1 MASQSNDIRRA
12 IWLSV
17 LMVTLSSTAI
27 AAAKYVS
34 ANVTTAAIVTV
45 QFLICTLV
53 CVPRIKR
60 PRLRS
65 LRTERLGLHLLR
77 GLAGALGFYLFYGAV
92 ENISL
97 VDAMMLRQS
106 APLLVPLVLWS
117 WNREKISKSA
127 WLPLV
132 IGFSGIAVIL
142 RPTTAE
148 LNWWHV
154 AGLLS
159 ALGLAI
165 SMVATRK
172 LASTEPT
179 ARILFY
185 YCLFS
190 LVCMAPLSVGDFDG
204 LTALDWIAM
213 LYIGI
218 AVSVALELYTR
229 AYGMAPTATI
239 APINYF
245 SVVLAGIW
253 GWLIWDQ
260 VPDRFSIL
268 GSILVAVGGILTLYF
283 AQREH
288 TTAA

>member
-1 MASQSNDIRRA
+1 
-12 IWLSV
+12 
-17 LMVTLSSTAI
+17 MVTLSSTAI

-65 LRTERLGLHLLR
+65 LRTERVGLHLLR

-190 LVCMAPLSVGDFDG
+190 LVCMAPLSVGDLRWTHCTG
-204 LTALDWIAM
+204 LDCH
-213 LYIGI
+213 
-218 AVSVALELYTR
+218 AVISELRCLSRWNFTPVPMEWHPQR
-229 AYGMAPTATI
+229 RLRRSTI
-239 APINYF
+239 
-245 SVVLAGIW
+245 S
-253 GWLIWDQ
+253 
-260 VPDRFSIL
+260 R
-268 GSILVAVGGILTLYF
+268 
-283 AQREH
+283 
-288 TTAA
+288 